1 MLIREY
7 NVTQLRW
14 FPSPIV
20 WLYGPA
26 KKLRE
31 GAGLEGNLWDF

>member
-1 MLIREY
+1 MGPNLDCFL
-7 NVTQLRW
+7 VL
-14 FPSPIV
+14 
-20 WLYGPA
+20 LYVSYAQA